1 MQVIQADNRDG
12 TDTIMGFKKVLI
24 VDDDEDVRGFVREI
38 LEGKYMVLEA
48 GDGIEALEM
57 FLSEKPDAVITDNFM
72 PRMTGTNLMKCI
84 HTISDKCPC
93 PVVLMSG
100 RRDAR
105 CFEENPKNIFL
116 KKPFTFEQ
124 LSEVL
129 ENAFGRHV

>member
-1 MQVIQADNRDG
+1 MSL
-12 TDTIMGFKKVLI
+12 KKVLI
-24 VDDDEDVRGFVREI
+24 ADDDEDFRGFIKEI

-57 FLSEKPDAVITDNFM
+57 FLSEKPDAVITDNIM
-72 PRMTGTNLMKCI
+72 PRMTGANLIKCI

-100 RRDAR
+100 KVEAE
-105 CFEENPKNIFL
+105 CFENNHENNFL

-129 ENAFGRHV
+129 ENAFEKRI